1 MKDKYFEIL
10 TRIVIFWTIFAV
22 IYSLL
27 LIIFS
32 QTATE
37 LLFNDY
43 ISNKSLH
50 RDYAYISAYAENKT
64 IIKKEIIEPNKKL
77 FEQLILV
84 FGFLGGKSNQKLKKF
99 IFSSN
104 NFLFIVFHS
113 FLQYIWL
120 LCRFKENPL
129 FFCHICCLSILHI
142 LHVSDQLY

>member
-43 ISNKSLH
+43 ISNRSLH

-84 FGFLGGKSNQKLKKF
+84 FGFLGGKSNQ
-99 IFSSN
+99 
-104 NFLFIVFHS
+104 
-113 FLQYIWL
+113 
-120 LCRFKENPL
+120 E
-129 FFCHICCLSILHI
+129 
-142 LHVSDQLY
+142 